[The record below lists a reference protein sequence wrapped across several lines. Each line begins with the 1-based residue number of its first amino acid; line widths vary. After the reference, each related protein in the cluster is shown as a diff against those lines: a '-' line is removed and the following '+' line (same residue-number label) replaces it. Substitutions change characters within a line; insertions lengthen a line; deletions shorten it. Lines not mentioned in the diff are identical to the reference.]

1 MKIKKRVLFV
11 CIHNSARS
19 QMAEAFLNGLGGDDY
34 EAQSAGFEPGVL
46 NPLVV
51 ESMGELGY
59 DLSNAKTKSVF
70 DFFKDG
76 KRYNYVITVCDEMT
90 AQKCPIFPG
99 VTHRIHWSVEDP
111 ASLGGSKEKKLA
123 RVAVIRDSVKR
134 KVEKLIA
141 GIESNEILE
150 NAPKE

>member
-1 MKIKKRVLFV
+1 MEIKKRVLFV

-19 QMAEAFLNGLGGDDY
+19 QMAEPFLIKLGGETF
-34 EAQSAGFEPGVL
+34 EAESAGFEPGVL

-51 ESMGELGY
+51 EAMGELDY
-59 DLSNAKTKSVF
+59 DLSTAKTKSVF

-99 VTHRIHWSVEDP
+99 VIHRIHWSVEDP

-123 RVAVIRDSVKR
+123 RVRVIRDSVKR

-141 GIESNEILE
+141 GIENNEILE
-150 NAPKE
+150 NAPKV